1 MCNVKDAALT
11 AHRCYWTVYY
21 WFNKNEWV
29 GMEELFTCFK
39 AFPVDKV
46 WNLSKVLQWPDWS
59 LCSRDQFWPPGL
71 MFDACDINALW
82 GFIHWAVWSLF
93 RFINQLWATNFFN
106 SPRTS
111 ELFLRWN
118 DWSEWFLTLNL
129 LTYYLL
135 NSFFFSAT
143 AVSDL
148 LPGLSFVRLSFPWTK
163 FKYLFWDNWKGSWPV
178 VIQASKD
185 PLKKSRG
192 SSVAVQCAASTWVCA
207 HRFSAHP
214 QQGRDQY
221 IILKS
226 ASWFGI
232 KDI

>member
-1 MCNVKDAALT
+1 MHYGALYT
-11 AHRCYWTVYY
+11 
-21 WFNKNEWV
+21 
-29 GMEELFTCFK
+29 ELCE
-39 AFPVDKV
+39 
-46 WNLSKVLQWPDWS
+46 
-59 LCSRDQFWPPGL
+59 
-71 MFDACDINALW
+71 
-82 GFIHWAVWSLF
+82 VWSGLST
-93 RFINQLWATNFFN
+93 NYGQLIFFN

-111 ELFLRWN
+111 EVKWLKWMI
-118 DWSEWFLTLNL
+118 LNTKSAYLL
-129 LTYYLL
+129 LTQLFFFGLL
-135 NSFFFSAT
+135 FSAT